1 MRTKAQ
7 IKASAKYNEKTYTR
21 FSVMLK
27 KDLAKQ
33 FENYCNKNGLSKN
46 GAITKLIE
54 KELKQNET
62 SAT

>member
-27 KDLAKQ
+27 KDLAKE
-33 FENYCNKNGLSKN
+33 FADYCSKNGLSKN
-46 GAITKLIE
+46 GAITRLIE
-54 KELKQNET
+54 KAVADDKD
-62 SAT
+62 